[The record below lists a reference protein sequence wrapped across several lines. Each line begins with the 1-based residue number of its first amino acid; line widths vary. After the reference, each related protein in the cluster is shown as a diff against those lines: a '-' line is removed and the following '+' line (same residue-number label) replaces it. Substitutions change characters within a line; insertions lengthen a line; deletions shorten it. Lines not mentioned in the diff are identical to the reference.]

1 MLLPNTLNIMPYYGV
16 WVYTPTL
23 PAFYWDAKSQEQI
36 IKQLCEEYI
45 HITSYI
51 DEMTKTVNT
60 LIENYNDLTQ
70 AVERELKDVKD
81 AILRIENTIENIGEN
96 STLVYDP
103 TQGQYVDSKIAMR
116 NMYRELSVFGAR
128 VSQIAD
134 KSVSEISEHRVDE
147 VSAVGNLTIFNDNV
161 PRVTDKVTGDQYP
174 PLNN

>member
-1 MLLPNTLNIMPYYGV
+1 MLLPNINLMPYYGV
-16 WVYTPTL
+16 WLYTPTL

-60 LIENYNDLTQ
+60 LIENYNNFAQ
-70 AVERELKDVKD
+70 AVEDELKDVKD
-81 AILRIENTIENIGEN
+81 AILRIEDTIENIGEN
-96 STLVYDP
+96 STLIYDP
-103 TQGQYVDSKIAMR
+103 TQGLYVDSKVAMR
-116 NMYRELSVFGAR
+116 NMYRELAVFGAR

-134 KSVSEISEHRVDE
+134 KSVKEIGEHRVDE
-147 VSAVGNLTIFNDNV
+147 VSAVGNLTIFDDST
-161 PRVTDKVTGDQYP
+161 PRVTDKITGEQYP

>member
-1 MLLPNTLNIMPYYGV
+1 MLLPNTLTLMPYYGV
-16 WVYTPTL
+16 WAYTPTL

-36 IKQLCEEYI
+36 IKQLCEEYN

-60 LIENYNDLTQ
+60 LIDNYNEFAKT
-70 AVERELKDVKD
+70 VESELKDVKD

-96 STLVYDP
+96 NTLIYDP
-103 TQGQYVDSKIAMR
+103 TQGLYVDSKIAMR
-116 NMYRELSVFGAR
+116 NMYRELAVFGAR

-134 KSVSEISEHRVDE
+134 KSVKEIGEHRVDE
-147 VSAVGNLTIFNDNV
+147 VSSVGNLTIFADNV
-161 PRVTDKVTGDQYP
+161 PRVTDKVTGEQYP